1 MAPDEM
7 RNLGADA
14 EAGFNEEEGEAKED
28 IAETVAGKIEEKKKE
43 MKGEDINNSMS
54 SSDVLPPNPCLVA
67 ILLVVKINSEPRI
80 VFHYPPRPGKDNTH
94 ITRYLAAQEK
104 EKEGSSST
112 DDDSSTSHDEVAV
125 DDDKPKESNTG
136 GNTPELD
143 VEDPASVSPEKNAM
157 WDSQYGKTKWSD
169 LFGLPSDGLAR
180 LLCPPP
186 TSDKQKFEMS
196 IDDKVFV
203 GRPVFAREGES
214 WQKKKKKKKQMERK
228 SKAKNTATD
237 NKPTEA
243 FVKSTWSEATS
254 AHEVHTSTD
263 ASEHENDHSETPPSQ
278 QETQTAAH
286 TGRSTKSGIE
296 PSTQAEQP
304 KVAKDVLNMFHM
316 VFVLNPPP
324 LEYQLRVKDM
334 YDHVIRKFSKALKW
348 VQARSNYVLRE
359 ASLLHKE
366 APLMKRALAEDQ
378 SLATLYH
385 RYQSRSL
392 LAKAISTLY
401 NSISTSRIAHVNL
414 TQSSSLSFQ
423 IPVPT
428 SISVLPGP
436 LSHQMPG
443 LWLTTATSLP
453 VNDEV
458 DTTNSQLA
466 SQFTLLL
473 LSDLPIILSEINDA
487 SSPLSTALTHY
498 LQVSKPTKSFLQI
511 SQSSGIPL
519 PDIQFLAS
527 HLIYWRKA
535 RAIPPLHQRDTY
547 IVSPNADMS
556 RLMSATSKF
565 AKAFP
570 ALPSLPKIMN
580 LLSTPR
586 AYSTLIPSKD
596 HKEAFMNILAWLLR
610 DGWVTQLRTFVWVR
624 VPPHIK
630 ATVES
635 QKGDA
640 ERSLESSI
648 EQLPPPLRTE
658 AVAKGPP
665 NTLAVPPPSSSPTS
679 STASAHTTIPFR
691 TSSQEGTPPPPSS
704 SSSSLIQN
712 PRQASGMS
720 SRYLSAI
727 SMHVLRRQGVEGQK
741 AWNRWCLRYFDGKHA
756 VETIAVQESW
766 KRKRVAEFITMWEA
780 EGLLLKGRH
789 W

>member
-1 MAPDEM
+1 M
-7 RNLGADA
+7 
-14 EAGFNEEEGEAKED
+14 
-28 IAETVAGKIEEKKKE
+28 
-43 MKGEDINNSMS
+43 

-104 EKEGSSST
+104 EKDRSSST
-112 DDDSSTSHDEVAV
+112 DDDSSTSHDEVAI
-125 DDDKPKESNTG
+125 DDDKPKESNPG

-186 TSDKQKFEMS
+186 TSDKQKFEMC

-214 WQKKKKKKKQMERK
+214 WQKKKMERK

-237 NKPTEA
+237 DKPTEA
-243 FVKSTWSEATS
+243 FAKATSSETTS
-254 AHEVHTSTD
+254 AHEVHASATD
-263 ASEHENDHSETPPSQ
+263 ASEHENDPSETLRSQ
-278 QETQTAAH
+278 QETLTAAH
-286 TGRSTKSGIE
+286 RGRSSKSGIE
-296 PSTQAEQP
+296 PNTQAEQP

-348 VQARSNYVLRE
+348 VQAQSNYVLRE

-366 APLMKRALAEDQ
+366 APLMKRALGKVRL
-378 SLATLYH
+378 SG

-401 NSISTSRIAHVNL
+401 NNISTSRIAHVNL

-423 IPVPT
+423 IPIPT
-428 SISVLPGP
+428 SLSVLPGP

-453 VNDEV
+453 AHDEV

-473 LSDLPIILSEINDA
+473 LSDLPIILSEIHDA

-570 ALPSLPKIMN
+570 ALPSLPKILN
-580 LLSTPR
+580 LLSAPR

-635 QKGDA
+635 QSDA

-648 EQLPPPLRTE
+648 ELPPPRTE
-658 AVAKGPP
+658 AVKGPK
-665 NTLAVPPPSSSPTS
+665 NTLAVPPPPPSPTS

-691 TSSQEGTPPPPSS
+691 TSQGTPPPPLPPP
-704 SSSSLIQN
+704 SLIQN

-727 SMHVLRRQGVEGQK
+727 SIHVLRRQGVEGQK
-741 AWNRWCLRYFDGKHA
+741 AWNRCLRYFDGKHA
-756 VETIAVQESW
+756 IETIAVQESW
-766 KRKRVAEFITMWEA
+766 KRKRVAEFIATWEA

>member
-1 MAPDEM
+1 M
-7 RNLGADA
+7 
-14 EAGFNEEEGEAKED
+14 
-28 IAETVAGKIEEKKKE
+28 
-43 MKGEDINNSMS
+43 

-67 ILLVVKINSEPRI
+67 ILLVVKINAEPRI

-104 EKEGSSST
+104 EKDGSSST
-112 DDDSSTSHDEVAV
+112 DDESSTSHDEIAV
-125 DDDKPKESNTG
+125 DNDNPKESKTG
-136 GNTPELD
+136 VNTPELD

-169 LFGLPSDGLAR
+169 LFGLPSAGLAR

-186 TSDKQKFEMS
+186 SSDKQKFEMS

-203 GRPVFAREGES
+203 GRPVFARDRDS
-214 WQKKKKKKKQMERK
+214 WQKKKTERK
-228 SKAKNTATD
+228 AKAKSTATD
-237 NKPTEA
+237 DKPTEA
-243 FVKSTWSEATS
+243 LAKGTASDPTS
-254 AHEVHTSTD
+254 GHDEHASTD
-263 ASEHENDHSETPPSQ
+263 ASEHESDHCEARKSRQPNR
-278 QETQTAAH
+278 TAAH
-286 TGRSTKSGIE
+286 RGHFNHSGIE
-296 PSTQAEQP
+296 PNAQAEQS
-304 KVAKDVLNMFHM
+304 KVSKEVLNMFHV

-334 YDHVIRKFSKALKW
+334 YDHVVRKFAKALKW

-366 APLMKRALAEDQ
+366 APLMKRALGKVKL
-378 SLATLYH
+378 SG
-385 RYQSRSL
+385 
-392 LAKAISTLY
+392 
-401 NSISTSRIAHVNL
+401 SISTSRIAHVNL

-423 IPVPT
+423 IPNPT

-453 VNDEV
+453 ANDEV
-458 DTTNSQLA
+458 ERTNSQLA

-473 LSDLPIILSEINDA
+473 LSDLPVILSEINDA
-487 SSPLSTALTHY
+487 SSPLSAPLTHY

-519 PDIQFLAS
+519 RDIQFLAS

-535 RAIPPLHQRDTY
+535 RAIPPLHQRDIY

-570 ALPSLPKIMN
+570 TLPSLPKILN

-596 HKEAFMNILAWLLR
+596 HKEAFMTILAWLLR
-610 DGWVTQLRTFVWVR
+610 DGWVTQLRTFAWVR
-624 VPPHIK
+624 VPPYIK
-630 ATVES
+630 AVVES
-635 QKGDA
+635 QGDA

-648 EQLPPPLRTE
+648 ELAPPRTE
-658 AVAKGPP
+658 AEKGPKG
-665 NTLAVPPPSSSPTS
+665 TLAVRPPPSPAS
-679 STASAHTTIPFR
+679 STASAHTAILLGA
-691 TSSQEGTPPPPSS
+691 SQGTPPPLPPP
-704 SSSSLIQN
+704 SLIQN
-712 PRQASGMS
+712 PSQASGVS

-727 SMHVLRRQGVEGQK
+727 SIHVLRRQGVEAQK
-741 AWNRWCLRYFDGKHA
+741 AWNRCLKYFDGKHA
-756 VETIAVQESW
+756 VETIAVQENW
-766 KRKRVAEFITMWEA
+766 KRKRIAEFIAAWEA
-780 EGLLLKGRH
+780 EGLLLKGKH